1 MNKRGYTHI
10 EVIIAF
16 VLFFA
21 FVTFLMI
28 YIRPYSTTTLSESV
42 VSAFYDSFKQQSYTN
57 LTTFF
62 LKADYNGQPTCFYIE
77 LNKTLFE
84 FSFSDAKSLV
94 KPVNGSVAPSA
105 LGPERL
111 YINKTEEFY
120 NVLISPDFE
129 NSLSGTSSCEN
140 FTDYKLGS
148 INEKQLVSNK
158 SLFDLKDRYEKGYSA
173 LRQDLNLPG
182 TFDFAIVSDLVVMQ
196 KNIPEKAQ
204 VVARSYIEEVL
215 LQDGTVVSEKF
226 TLMVW

>member
-21 FVTFLMI
+21 FVAFLLI
-28 YIRPYSTTTLSESV
+28 YIRPYDTTTLSGSV

-57 LTTFF
+57 LTMFF
-62 LKADYNGQPTCFYIE
+62 LKADYEGKQACFYIE
-77 LNKTLFE
+77 LDRNLFE

-94 KPVNGSVAPSA
+94 KPVKGGVVPST
-105 LGPERL
+105 LDTERL
-111 YINKTEEFY
+111 YIEKTGEFY
-120 NVLISPDFE
+120 NVLISPDF
-129 NSLSGTSSCEN
+129 TPDSSFSCGEK
-140 FTDYKLGS
+140 FTDYELGS

-158 SLFDLKDRYEKGYSA
+158 SLFDLKERYEKGYA
-173 LRQDLNLPG
+173 LLREDLNLPE

-196 KNIPEKAQ
+196 KNIPEKAE
-204 VVARSYIEEVL
+204 VVARDYVEEVL
-215 LQDGTVVSEKF
+215 LQDGTVISEKF